1 MTDKEQL
8 GRLQGQMDTL
18 LQKQGLLHGEI
29 LRLKAELYS
38 FQRTMGGEEL
48 SNVPVPPPVQNL
60 PLTPPAPLVEPVAP
74 VSSEKPETRFDWEQ
88 YVGGNLVNKIGIA
101 VLLLGLGLFVKYAID
116 RGLFP
121 PVVRVFSGYVA
132 GLALVGTAFFLRKKF
147 EAYSAVLF
155 SGGMATLYF
164 TSYIGS
170 TFFQPPVIG
179 LVLAFWLMGFLTAAT
194 IIVASKYEHQIIGLL
209 GLVGAYAVPFLV
221 NTGSENF
228 TLFFSYVTFIN
239 VGILALSARRDW
251 RAMIYT
257 ACMLTW
263 LIFIVSLFS
272 QYSKLSSSL
281 TTWIF
286 AIMNIV
292 LFYGAILAW
301 HWRRQTLLQAGAYAI
316 LTIQALIFYGIIM
329 TLTKERFEG
338 GYAGLAT
345 LLCAIPHF
353 LAAYAVQHRFEDKQ
367 PFVIFAAIGAFFITI
382 SIPIEFEYEAILLLW
397 MAEVLV
403 LVFVARKIQSS
414 VFEVMAYLLLF
425 IVGLVLAN
433 YWRDTYYS
441 SEPQIS
447 LSPLFNLAFL
457 TNLLL
462 LGGMFGLHFLHQK
475 LPLRNEAQLRK
486 EVPFLDIL
494 LSCLPAA
501 MLYLIFFHEI
511 YHAFE
516 LEASHPSGMLGQI
529 GSVQIFRNLS
539 LFVYTFGALALAA
552 ELNSRRWKSELLNGF
567 VVWAGLLGILLFLA
581 THLLAMDELRRIFI
595 TDKANSTAWF
605 ILIRYLCFGAL
616 GYLYFHIHKFLQN
629 MEDIKPYRP
638 QVPLLFHLLLLV
650 ILSSELVTV
659 MLLIMG
665 KPNSPLPY
673 REGFSILWGLYS
685 FLLIGLGFKQKTQ
698 TLRIAGMVLFAITLV
713 KIFFFDLV
721 NLPILSR
728 TGLFLALGLLLL
740 GASYMYQRFRERL

>member
-8 GRLQGQMDTL
+8 ARLQQQVDAL
-18 LQKQGLLHGEI
+18 LQKQGLLHSEI
-29 LRLKAELYS
+29 LRLKTELAS
-38 FQRTMGGEEL
+38 FQRRTSEEEQP
-48 SNVPVPPPVQNL
+48 SVPVPPPIQDL
-60 PLTPPAPLVEPVAP
+60 PQAPPAPPSKPLAP
-74 VSSEKPETRFDWEQ
+74 VSPEPEAARFDWEQ

-121 PVVRVFSGYVA
+121 PVVRVISGYLA
-132 GLALVGTAFFLRKKF
+132 GLALVGTAFYLRKKF

-170 TFFQPPVIG
+170 TFFQPPIIG
-179 LVLAFWLMGFLTAAT
+179 LFMAFWVMGFLTAVT

-228 TLFFSYVTFIN
+228 ALFFSYITFIN
-239 VGILALSARRDW
+239 IGVLALSARKDW

-263 LIFIVSLFS
+263 FIFIVSLFV
-272 QYSKLSSSL
+272 QYNKLSDSPI
-281 TTWIF
+281 TWIF
-286 AIMNIV
+286 ALINIV

-301 HWRRQTLLQAGAYAI
+301 HWRRETPLRAGAYVI
-316 LTIQALIFYGIIM
+316 LIIQALIFYGIIM
-329 TLTKERFEG
+329 TLTEASFSG
-338 GYAGLAT
+338 NYAGLAT
-345 LLCAIPHF
+345 LLCALPHF
-353 LAAYAVQHRFEDKQ
+353 LAAYAVQQRFKDKQ
-367 PFVIFAAIGAFFITI
+367 PFIILTAIGVFFVTI

-397 MAEVLV
+397 MAEVLL
-403 LVFVARKIQSS
+403 LVFVSRKIQNS

-425 IVGLVLAN
+425 ILGVVLTS
-433 YWRDTYYS
+433 YWMSTYYS
-441 SEPQIS
+441 NQPAAFA
-447 LSPLFNLAFL
+447 PLFNLAFL

-462 LGGMFGLHFLHQK
+462 LGGMYGLHFLHQK
-475 LPLRNEAQLRK
+475 FQLPYEATLRN
-486 EVPFLDIL
+486 EVPFLGSL
-494 LSCLPAA
+494 LRYLPAV
-501 MLYLIFFHEI
+501 MLYLIFYHEI

-516 LEASHPSGMLGQI
+516 LEAMQPSGMFGQEAA
-529 GSVQIFRNLS
+529 VRIFRNLS
-539 LFVYTFGALALAA
+539 LFAYTFGALALAA
-552 ELNSRRWKSELLNGF
+552 EVNSRRWKSTNLNWF
-567 VVWAGLLGILLFLA
+567 IVWAGLMGILLFLA
-581 THLLAMDELRRIFI
+581 THLVALDELRRYFI

-605 ILIRYLCFGAL
+605 ILVRYLCFGVI
-616 GYLYFHIHKFLQN
+616 GYLYWHIHKILQN
-629 MEDIKPYRP
+629 LEDIKPYRP
-638 QVPLLFHLLLLV
+638 YVPLLFHLLLLV
-650 ILSSELVTV
+650 VLSSELVTV
-659 MLLIMG
+659 MLLMMG
-665 KPNSPLPY
+665 KPSSPLPY

-698 TLRIAGMVLFAITLV
+698 TLRVAGMVLFAVTLV

-721 NLPILSR
+721 NLSILSR

>member
-8 GRLQGQMDTL
+8 ARLQQQMDAL

-29 LRLKAELYS
+29 LRLKTELAG
-38 FQRTMGGEEL
+38 FQRRTSEEEQP
-48 SNVPVPPPVQNL
+48 SVPVPPPVQDL
-60 PLTPPAPLVEPVAP
+60 PQAPAPPSKPSAP
-74 VSSEKPETRFDWEQ
+74 VSPEPEAARFDWEQ

-121 PVVRVFSGYVA
+121 PVVRVISGYLA
-132 GLALVGTAFFLRKKF
+132 GLALVGTAFYLRKKF

-170 TFFQPPVIG
+170 TFFQPPIIG
-179 LVLAFWLMGFLTAAT
+179 LFMAFWLMGFLTAVT

-228 TLFFSYVTFIN
+228 TLFFSYITFIN
-239 VGILALSARRDW
+239 IGVLALSARRDW
-251 RAMIYT
+251 RSMIYT

-263 LIFIVSLFS
+263 FIFIVSLFA
-272 QYSKLSSSL
+272 QYNKLSDSPI
-281 TTWIF
+281 TWIF
-286 AIMNIV
+286 ALINIV

-301 HWRRQTLLQAGAYAI
+301 HWRRETPLRAGAYVI
-316 LTIQALIFYGIIM
+316 LIIQALIFYGIIM
-329 TLTKERFEG
+329 TLTEASFIG
-338 GYAGLAT
+338 NYAGLAT
-345 LLCAIPHF
+345 LLCAMPHF
-353 LAAYAVQHRFEDKQ
+353 LAAYAVQQRFKDKQ
-367 PFVIFAAIGAFFITI
+367 PFIILTAIGVFFVTI

-403 LVFVARKIQSS
+403 LVFAARKIQNN

-425 IVGLVLAN
+425 ILGVVLTS
-433 YWRDTYYS
+433 YWRSTYYPS
-441 SEPQIS
+441 QPAAFA
-447 LSPLFNLAFL
+447 PLFNLAFL

-475 LPLRNEAQLRK
+475 FLLPNEATLRN
-486 EVPFLDIL
+486 EVPFLGTML
-494 LSCLPAA
+494 KCLPVV
-501 MLYLIFFHEI
+501 MLYLIFYHEI

-516 LEASHPSGMLGQI
+516 LEATQPSGMFGQEA
-529 GSVQIFRNLS
+529 SVRIFRNLS
-539 LFVYTFGALALAA
+539 LFAYTFGALALAA
-552 ELNSRRWKSELLNGF
+552 EVNSRRWKSTNLNWF
-567 VVWAGLLGILLFLA
+567 IAWAGLMGILLFLT
-581 THLLAMDELRRIFI
+581 THLVALDELRRIFI

-605 ILIRYLCFGAL
+605 ILVRYLCFGVI
-616 GYLYFHIHKFLQN
+616 GYLYWHIHKILQN
-629 MEDIKPYRP
+629 LEDIKPYRP
-638 QVPLLFHLLLLV
+638 YVPLLFHLLLLV

-659 MLLIMG
+659 MLLAIG
-665 KPNSPLPY
+665 KPSSPLPY

-698 TLRIAGMVLFAITLV
+698 TLRVAGMVLFAVTLV

>member
-1 MTDKEQL
+1 
-8 GRLQGQMDTL
+8 MDAL

-29 LRLKAELYS
+29 LRLKAELSS

-48 SNVPVPPPVQNL
+48 ANVPVQPPVQKL
-60 PLTPPAPLVEPVAP
+60 PITPPAPLVESVAP

-121 PVVRVFSGYVA
+121 PAVRVISGYLA
-132 GLALVGTAFFLRKKF
+132 GLALVGIAFYLRKKF

-164 TSYIGS
+164 TSYIGC

-179 LVLAFWLMGFLTAAT
+179 LYVAFWLMGFLTAAT

-209 GLVGAYAVPFLV
+209 GLAGAYAVPFLV

-251 RAMIYT
+251 RTMIYT

-263 LIFIVSLFS
+263 FIFIVSLFS
-272 QYSKLSSSL
+272 QYSKLTNSL

-286 AIMNIV
+286 ALVNIA

-301 HWRRQTLLQAGAYAI
+301 HWRRETLPQAGAYII
-316 LTIQALIFYGIIM
+316 LIIQALIFYGIII
-329 TLTKERFEG
+329 TLTEGSFNG

-345 LLCAIPHF
+345 LLCALPHF
-353 LAAYAVQHRFEDKQ
+353 LAAYAVQQRFEDKQ
-367 PFVIFAAIGAFFITI
+367 PFVIFAAIGVFFITI
-382 SIPIEFEYEAILLLW
+382 SIPIEFEYVAILLLW

-403 LVFVARKIQSS
+403 LVFAARKIQHS

-425 IVGLVLAN
+425 IFSLVLAI
-433 YWRDTYYS
+433 YWANIYYYS
-441 SEPQIS
+441 QPKPFEP
-447 LSPLFNLAFL
+447 LLNFAFL

-475 LPLRNEAQLRK
+475 FPLANETPLLDKVLKCLPL
-486 EVPFLDIL
+486 
-494 LSCLPAA
+494 A

-516 LEASHPSGMLGQI
+516 LEVSHPSGWLGQEV
-529 GSVQIFRNLS
+529 SVQIFRNLS

-567 VVWAGLLGILLFLA
+567 VVWVGLLGILLFLA
-581 THLLAMDELRRIFI
+581 THLSLMDELRRIFI
-595 TDKANSTAWF
+595 TDNTNSTAWF
-605 ILIRYLCFGAL
+605 ILIRYLCFGVF
-616 GYLYFHIHKFLQN
+616 GYLYFHIHKILQN

-638 QVPLLFHLLLLV
+638 QVPLLFHLLLLI
-650 ILSSELVTV
+650 ILSSELVTA

-698 TLRIAGMVLFAITLV
+698 TLRIAGMVLFAVTLV